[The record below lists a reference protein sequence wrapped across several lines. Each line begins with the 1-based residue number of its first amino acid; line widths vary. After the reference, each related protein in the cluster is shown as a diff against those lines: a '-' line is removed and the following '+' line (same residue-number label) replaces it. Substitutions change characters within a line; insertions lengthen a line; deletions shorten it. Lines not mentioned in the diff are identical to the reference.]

1 MESESDFPLESGQGN
16 RITLRVRLRNKPG
29 VLADL
34 IHRIGDGGGN
44 IGAID
49 IVQPGTESIVRD
61 ITIDISDEAHEQ
73 RLNAAV
79 KDLDGVE
86 VIHWSDRVFL
96 MHLGGKIHVR
106 SKTPL
111 TTRDQLSIAYTPGV
125 ARVCTAIHEQPEKVH
140 TLTIKNNTVG
150 IVTDGTAVLGL
161 GDIGPEAA
169 LPVMEG
175 KAMLFSEFAGVD
187 AFPICL
193 NTKDPDEI
201 VETVKRIAPVFGGIN
216 LEDIAAPNCFEI
228 ERRLHEELDIPVF
241 HDDQHGTAVVLT
253 AALINS
259 LKIVS
264 KQPADLRV
272 IVTGVGAAGTACTRM
287 IQTLGVKNVIGFD
300 RRGALTRDREDLNA
314 AKRAYAENSN
324 PDQEHGSLNELIRGA
339 DVFIGLSGPGV
350 LKEEDVRAMKDDA
363 IVFALSNPI
372 PEIMPEIAAKH
383 ATIVATGRSDY
394 PNQINNVLCFPGLFR
409 GVLDCRARVINETMK
424 LAAARAL
431 ASVIEEEHLSPDYV
445 IPSAFDKLVV
455 PRVSEAVMEAA
466 YKTGTARR
474 KRLSVH

>member
-1 MESESDFPLESGQGN
+1 MENGAASPAETSPGN
-16 RITLRVRLRNKPG
+16 RITLRVKLRNEPG
-29 VLADL
+29 VLAGL
-34 IHRIGDGGGN
+34 IQRIADRGGN

-49 IVQPGTESIVRD
+49 IVKPGSETILRD
-61 ITIDISDEAHEQ
+61 ITIDTRGEAHDQE
-73 RLNAAV
+73 LIDAV
-79 KDLDGVE
+79 TGLDGVKI
-86 VIHWSDRVFL
+86 IHWSDRVFL

-106 SKTPL
+106 SKSPL

-161 GDIGPEAA
+161 GDIGPEAS

-228 ERRLHEELDIPVF
+228 ERRLNKELDIPVF

-253 AALINS
+253 AAMINA
-259 LKIVS
+259 LKIVR
-264 KQPADLRV
+264 KAPADLRV
-272 IVTGVGAAGTACTRM
+272 IVAGVGAAGTACTQM

-300 RRGALTRDREDLNA
+300 RRGALTRDRSDLNA
-314 AKRAYAENSN
+314 AKRRYAESTN
-324 PDQEHGSLNELIRGA
+324 PENESGTLKELIRGA
-339 DVFIGLSGPGV
+339 DVFIGLSGPGI
-350 LKEEDVRAMKDDA
+350 LDEDDMRAMNC
-363 IVFALSNPI
+363 LLY
-372 PEIMPEIAAKH
+372 
-383 ATIVATGRSDY
+383 T
-394 PNQINNVLCFPGLFR
+394 
-409 GVLDCRARVINETMK
+409 
-424 LAAARAL
+424 
-431 ASVIEEEHLSPDYV
+431 SP
-445 IPSAFDKLVV
+445 S
-455 PRVSEAVMEAA
+455 PRD
-466 YKTGTARR
+466 
-474 KRLSVH
+474 